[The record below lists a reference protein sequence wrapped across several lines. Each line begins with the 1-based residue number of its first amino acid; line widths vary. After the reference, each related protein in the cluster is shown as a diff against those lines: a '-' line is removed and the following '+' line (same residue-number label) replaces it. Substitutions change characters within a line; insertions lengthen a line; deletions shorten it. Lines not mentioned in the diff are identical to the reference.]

1 MIHFMNPTLLSLYYS
16 RILQNGNRRG
26 PLNRGFR
33 LTESDEQRELI
44 PGSRLGELTQYG
56 VTII

>member
-1 MIHFMNPTLLSLYYS
+1 MDPTLLSLYYS